1 MHNINT
7 LNKFLKDE
15 LSAMETYQ
23 QVLNSLK
30 NEVGL
35 GNSESLMP
43 IYDDHSEAVFSLQ
56 GLIRRLDG
64 TPVESSGAFGTW
76 AKMLMGGATMMGH
89 KSALKALHEGEKNGA
104 KDFEA
109 ALEDAELPSDIRALI
124 ETKLLPDQQEHIRV
138 LEQLLDATVA

>member
-30 NEVGL
+30 DEVGL
-35 GNSESLMP
+35 GNSETLKP
-43 IYDDHSEAVFSLQ
+43 IYDNHAEAVFSLQ

-64 TPVESSGAFGTW
+64 TPVESSGAWGTW
-76 AKMLMGGATMMGH
+76 AKLLMGGANILGH
-89 KSALKALHEGEKNGA
+89 KSALKALQEGEKNGA
-104 KDFEA
+104 EDFEA

-124 ETKLLPDQQEHIRV
+124 ETKLLPDQQEHLRI
-138 LEQLLDATVA
+138 LEQLLEDAA